1 MFKDCLYRCIHD
13 IREWLVNA
21 PKIKAYVMEIKALL
35 TDLPKMI
42 FVTYMPMYMI
52 LCKISKEAVE
62 MVNNVRQK

>member
-1 MFKDCLYRCIHD
+1 M
-13 IREWLVNA
+13 NA